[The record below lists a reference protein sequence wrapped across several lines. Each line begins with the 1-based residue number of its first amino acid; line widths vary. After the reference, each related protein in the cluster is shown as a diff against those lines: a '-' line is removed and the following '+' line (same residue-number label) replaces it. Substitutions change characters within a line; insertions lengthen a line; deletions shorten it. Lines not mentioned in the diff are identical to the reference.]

1 MQRVQNHMAGLP
13 ADICQRMSMIY
24 RGVIITLQVHSLD
37 QSVGARHQYI
47 ADQCIVFW
55 ILQLTPLVLF
65 GIGLTEAI
73 RAYCVVL
80 IPVSVSDVEG
90 QFDTP

>member
-1 MQRVQNHMAGLP
+1 MTGLP
-13 ADICQRMSMIY
+13 ADICQCMCVIHC
-24 RGVIITLQVHSLD
+24 GVIITLQVHSLD

-80 IPVSVSDVEG
+80 IPMSMSDMEG
-90 QFDTP
+90 